1 MPADRGIAV
10 GRAANENEGGVSITM
25 LLPEAVIAE
34 LLGAVFVAY
43 SCIKRIGG
51 NEGYGAAVL
60 VLAVVLL
67 AGIPLT
73 ANFLS

>member
-1 MPADRGIAV
+1 MPAGRRVVI
-10 GRAANENEGGVSITM
+10 GRAANENSGRVRDTM

-34 LLGAVFVAY
+34 LLGAAFVAY
-43 SCIKRIGG
+43 SCFKRIGG
-51 NEGYGAAVL
+51 NEGYGMAVL
-60 VLAVVLL
+60 VVAVVLL

>member
-1 MPADRGIAV
+1 MPADRGVVV
-10 GRAANENEGGVSITM
+10 GRAAKEKLGGVINTM

-34 LLGAVFVAY
+34 LLGAAFVAY
-43 SCIKRIGG
+43 SCAKRIGG
-51 NEGYGAAVL
+51 NEGYGLAVL
-60 VLAVVLL
+60 ILAGVLL

>member
-1 MPADRGIAV
+1 
-10 GRAANENEGGVSITM
+10 M

-34 LLGAVFVAY
+34 LLGAAFLAY
-43 SCIKRIGG
+43 SCVRRIGG

-60 VLAVVLL
+60 VVAAVLL
-67 AGIPLT
+67 ACIPLT